1 MSASAHRYS
10 CEDLGVCQSRNT
22 PCSGC
27 SAHPFAPGAIEHHTR
42 TRTWREEL
50 TRWLIGAAIALACA
64 ISIGLLAGL
73 ASRYT
78 AGA

>member
-27 SAHPFAPGAIEHHTR
+27 SAHPFAPGAIEHHSRQRCSR
-42 TRTWREEL
+42 TLR
-50 TRWLIGAAIALACA
+50 RWLARAALFLAFVGVLA
-64 ISIGLLAGL
+64 FAAGL
-73 ASRYT
+73 T
-78 AGA
+78 TGFLQ